1 MNRRRPYPPSWTDDP
16 VVDAERWDRYLEALR
31 QEQEDDEDWEEED
44 DEYISD

>member
-1 MNRRRPYPPSWTDDP
+1 MRRLPFPMKTDDP
-16 VVDAERWDRYLEALR
+16 ARDAEKWDRYWEALR